1 MSVWRFAVVAACLIL
16 STTTTAPTSMHP
28 ADALGGQAGDRFFGT
43 RSIRLS
49 DTQEPNATGRIIALY
64 PVMRQA
70 DLAECPR
77 PISPLTIARRRFG
90 GTTASALNSSHASR
104 VKVSSVSSWA
114 MRLRVAASS
123 SASTLRVP
131 VPPTLT
137 LSHRW
142 TYDTGTDRL
151 ATRRGPVRAPTGQT
165 CSARIPGQVRR
176 TTCTV
181 ISSCR

>member
-131 VPPTLT
+131 SMTPA
-137 LSHRW
+137 SINACRFHRNRVDCGIPVSAA
-142 TYDTGTDRL
+142 TAATHSPDR
-151 ATRRGPVRAPTGQT
+151 RRWAI
-165 CSARIPGQVRR
+165 CRR
-176 TTCTV
+176 TVAGYVRGT
-181 ISSCR
+181 